1 MSQTVRIGGILAE
14 GRHGVGADERAKPQP
29 LVVDLEL
36 EVDARDDD
44 LETTADYRLVTEAV
58 RTLVA
63 EESFH
68 LMETVAERIA
78 AAVVAV
84 PGVRRCRVAVRKPKA
99 AERLKTS
106 DVIVEAERS
115 A

>member
-1 MSQTVRIGGILAE
+1 MPLIKVIYNSIKDLIGAST
-14 GRHGVGADERAKPQP
+14 
-29 LVVDLEL
+29 
-36 EVDARDDD
+36 EVAF
-44 LETTADYRLVTEAV
+44 AV
-58 RTLVA
+58 RHV
-63 EESFH
+63 
-68 LMETVAERIA
+68 RIA
-78 AAVVAV
+78 ALASIAEML